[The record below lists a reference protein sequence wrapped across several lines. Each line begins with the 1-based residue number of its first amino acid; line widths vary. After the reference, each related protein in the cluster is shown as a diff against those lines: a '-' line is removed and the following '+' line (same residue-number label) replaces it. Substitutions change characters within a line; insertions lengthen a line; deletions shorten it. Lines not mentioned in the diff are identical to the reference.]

1 MSNIIFI
8 DQDNNIQTQE
18 IYLDMQ
24 NINNKNSVF
33 TVPNHS
39 HKVTQLHEITKS
51 ITDGNIPILFDDAM
65 SSSREKGLELARK
78 TVFEY
83 KDELQNAITILFTS
97 GTSGN
102 PIGVVKTKD
111 NIIAETQVHL
121 DWLKNYTFEQCL
133 VTVPF
138 FHIYGFLF
146 GVSIPLAM
154 NIDIVTKEHFLPY
167 EIVDI
172 CTKKPTLCITSP
184 VFIRSMLRTNHN
196 VSLEQTLFI
205 CSSGALESFEAE
217 AFEKMYKTTLVQLYG
232 STETGGIAIRR
243 DNDTYWHPL
252 KNVSLY
258 EHSAGLLQ
266 VSSPFISPYIYNNG
280 LFAKNSLPFTL
291 SDIIELK
298 KDKFSIIG
306 RSGEIA
312 KLGGKRLSLIEIE
325 KTLESIGGIDEA
337 LVQIE
342 YSPNKLRGE
351 TLTLFLVG
359 DENKV
364 EKSTIKKL
372 LHEYF
377 GGIHVE
383 NKIVFIEC
391 IPKTAIGKKVRVPF
405 GIKRF
410 RLC

>member
-1 MSNIIFI
+1 MANIIFI
-8 DQDNNIQTQE
+8 DQNNNTQTQE

-24 NINNKNSVF
+24 NTNNKNSAF
-33 TVPNHS
+33 TVPDNS
-39 HKVTQLHEITKS
+39 HKVTQLYEITKS

-65 SSSREKGLELARK
+65 SSSRQKGLELSKK

-83 KDELQNAITILFTS
+83 KDELKDAIAILFTS

-102 PIGVVKTKD
+102 PIGTVKTKD

-121 DWLKNYTFEQCL
+121 DWLKNYKFEQCL

-154 NIDIVTKEHFLPY
+154 NLDIVTKEHFLPH
-167 EIVDI
+167 EIIDI

-184 VFIRSMLRTNHN
+184 VFIRSMLRTNNN
-196 VSLEQTLFI
+196 VSLEQTIFI

-217 AFEKMYKTTLVQLYG
+217 EFEKLHKTTLVQLYG

-243 DNDTYWHPL
+243 HNDIHWHPL
-252 KNVSLY
+252 KNISLHKHN
-258 EHSAGLLQ
+258 EGLLQ
-266 VSSPFISPYIYNNG
+266 VSSPFISPHIYNNG
-280 LFAKNSLPFTL
+280 LFTKNSLPFTL
-291 SDIIELK
+291 SDIIELE
-298 KDKFSIIG
+298 KDKFSILG

-325 KTLESIGGIDEA
+325 KTLESINGIDEA

-342 YSPNKLRGE
+342 YSPKKLRGE

-359 DENKV
+359 DETKA

-377 GGIHVE
+377 GGIHIE
-383 NKIVFIEC
+383 NKITFIDS

-405 GIKRF
+405 GIKKV
-410 RLC
+410 